1 MRNLKGVSPNL
12 PDAELDALLVE
23 RNRRVLE
30 AELARRNMA
39 AFVSFTKRDYCHN
52 RFSRAVCEA
61 LDLFLEDVRAGKR
74 PILILQA
81 PPQHGKSE
89 LVSRR
94 FPGLC
99 LRAFPFFCG

>member
-1 MRNLKGVSPNL
+1 MRNLKGVSLNL

-61 LDLFLEDVRAGKR
+61 LDLFLEDGRGNARSSSFRPRLSTGKASSSPGGFR
-74 PILILQA
+74 PT
-81 PPQHGKSE
+81 PSG
-89 LVSRR
+89 VS
-94 FPGLC
+94 L
-99 LRAFPFFCG
+99 FCG

>member
-74 PILILQA
+74 RSSSFRPRLST
-81 PPQHGKSE
+81 GKASSSPGGFRPMPSG
-89 LVSRR
+89 VS
-94 FPGLC
+94 L
-99 LRAFPFFCG
+99 FCG